1 MCTTFYQKKHFEKEE
16 VKLVTMW
23 KKFITHL
30 SSEVFLIR
38 IHFFCFC
45 FLPLHLV
52 AASLLLSFQLK
63 LKLFFTE
70 KTCLPPKARLGVHV
84 WHSQPLGVSPTTWY
98 TYTCGLDVHLSH
110 QNVHPI
116 GHASYSSCP
125 QLLPKHIGHS
135 INVAGMISSIYKG
148 CQTGDRQINKE
159 VIVIIN
165 KDKQC
170 LN

>member
-1 MCTTFYQKKHFEKEE
+1 
-16 VKLVTMW
+16 MW
-23 KKFITHL
+23 KKCITHL
-30 SSEVFLIR
+30 SSDVFLIR
-38 IHFFCFC
+38 IYFLCSC
-45 FLPLHLV
+45 FLFLHLL
-52 AASLLLSFQLK
+52 AASSLLSFQ

-70 KTCLPPKARLGVHV
+70 KTCLAPKARLGVHV

-98 TYTCGLDVHLSH
+98 SYTCGPDVHLSH
-110 QNVHPI
+110 QTVNPI

-125 QLLPKHIGHS
+125 QLLPKHSGHS

-148 CQTGDRQINKE
+148 CKTGDRQISKE
-159 VIVIIN
+159 MIVIID